1 MVKRKESDINE
12 LIFRIVVLLILFLAF
27 KPFYIYIHLDDK
39 PKQQA
44 VTKNI
49 ENIKQE
55 ALVISKINSE
65 QNRIKN
71 LQQKS
76 AQALEKANDIKIN
89 TNNKPKAIV
98 KKIAIKSPN
107 SMTAKKEISRQQVA
121 LNIEEINNYVE
132 KINAYIE
139 EQDFLLSSIDVENEN
154 MPVILDTIKANLED
168 IKKQAEQNK
177 IGNLINNRKIDEL
190 ETNIES
196 YKQVIDQVKNL

>member
-55 ALVISKINSE
+55 AIVISKINSE